1 MRTTAT
7 FAEVD
12 AWIAVLHGRGH
23 LHSAE
28 ATPEGV
34 WTVRR
39 TPDSLPVTLH
49 HPVLAMD
56 YIAGVLLDLRGHDRE
71 GSR

>member
-1 MRTTAT
+1 MRTAAT
-7 FAEVD
+7 PAEVD
-12 AWIAVLHGRGH
+12 AWITVLHGRGH

-28 ATPEGV
+28 ATPEGI

-56 YIAGVLLDLRGHDRE
+56 HIADVLLDLRRRDRE